1 MIFKDNFT
9 ETHLLFAEPVHFT
22 IYEDEHSILPI
33 DEFYLKIP
41 TFGIFYFNDTFRN
54 FVGLINAPISNLQQ
68 QFAIIQGFKTHY
80 QLLDGLIIL
89 QNRHTNRYLET
100 VCQAISCLGI
110 KFEIKGEGLRK
121 MYINDNI
128 VVNEK
133 LFERI
138 CAIILISL
146 ALKKQSDFIDDPVMR
161 EMQERINRIKNN
173 NKAIKGAD
181 SGNFNDAFMI
191 LTYEFGYKP
200 MEIYNMTQ
208 YVINLILGHTN
219 KSIKYKLSLIAAGN
233 GNTKKVKFI
242 TDKGSK

>member
-22 IYEDEHSILPI
+22 IYENEKDWVPI
-33 DEFYLKIP
+33 GEFYLQVP
-41 TFGIFYFNDTFRN
+41 TFGTFYFNDNFRN

-68 QFAIIQGFKTHY
+68 QFPIIQGFKTHY
-80 QLLDGLIIL
+80 ELLDGLIL
-89 QNRHTNRYLET
+89 MQNKHTNRYLDT
-100 VCQAISCLGI
+100 VCAAISSLGVT
-110 KFEIKGEGLRK
+110 FEIKGEGWRK
-121 MYINDNI
+121 MYINDYQI
-128 VVNEK
+128 DGKV
-133 LFERI
+133 FDRI

-146 ALKKQSDFIDDPVMR
+146 ALKKQSDFVDDPIMR
-161 EMQERINRIKNN
+161 EMQEKINRIKNN
-173 NKAIKGAD
+173 NKPIKGMD
-181 SGNFNDAFMI
+181 GGNFNDAFMI

-208 YVINLILGHTN
+208 YAINLILGHTN

>member
-1 MIFKDNFT
+1 MTFKDNFT

-22 IYEDEHSILPI
+22 IYESEKDIIPSW
-33 DEFYLKIP
+33 EFYLQVP
-41 TFGIFYFNDTFRN
+41 TFGHFYFNDNFRN

-80 QLLDGLIIL
+80 ELLDGLIL
-89 QNRHTNRYLET
+89 MQNKHTNRYLDM
-100 VCQAISCLGI
+100 VCTAISSLGI
-110 KFEIKGEGLRK
+110 NFEIKGEGWRK
-121 MYINDNI
+121 MYINDNLI
-128 VVNEK
+128 NDK
-133 LFERI
+133 IFERI

-161 EMQERINRIKNN
+161 EMQEKINRIKQN

-181 SGNFNDAFMI
+181 NGNFHDAFMI

-200 MEIYNMTQ
+200 TEIYNMTQ
-208 YVINLILGHTN
+208 YAINLILGYTN
-219 KSIKYKLSLIAAGN
+219 KSIRYKLSLIAAGN

-242 TDKGSK
+242 TDKGK

>member
-1 MIFKDNFT
+1 MVFKDNFT

-22 IYEDEHSILPI
+22 VYENEKDSVPLW
-33 DEFYLKIP
+33 EFYLNVP
-41 TFGIFYFNDTFRN
+41 TFGHFYFNDNFRS

-68 QFAIIQGFKTHY
+68 QFPIVQGFKTHY
-80 QLLDGLIIL
+80 ELLDGLIL
-89 QNRHTNRYLET
+89 MQNKYTNRYLDI
-100 VCQAISCLGI
+100 VCLAISSLGVN
-110 KFEIKGEGLRK
+110 FEIKGEGWRQ
-121 MYINDNI
+121 MYINNNVI
-128 VVNEK
+128 SAK

-161 EMQERINRIKNN
+161 EMQEKINRIKQN

-181 SGNFNDAFMI
+181 NGNFHDAFMI

-200 MEIYNMTQ
+200 TEIYNMTQ
-208 YVINLILGHTN
+208 YAINLILGYTN
-219 KSIKYKLSLIAAGN
+219 KSIRYKLSLIAAGN

-242 TDKGSK
+242 TDKGNK